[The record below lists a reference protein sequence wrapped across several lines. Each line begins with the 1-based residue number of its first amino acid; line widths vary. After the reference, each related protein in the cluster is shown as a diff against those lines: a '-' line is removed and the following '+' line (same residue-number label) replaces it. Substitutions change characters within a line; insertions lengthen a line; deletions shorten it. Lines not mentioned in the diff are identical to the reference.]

1 VSGGDQSLRKIV
13 GLMTDDQI
21 EWASTSESAF
31 DVAKFGQQPPPDD
44 DEDAAVSPTAKTGF
58 SVGMVA
64 GKEALQAELCR
75 RFPAEKPALAAY
87 FAAVAAVSSGVK
99 PYAVLKLLPL
109 WVASRLQ
116 SVLPFT
122 RYSKQTTAQVLAAC
136 GCSQAGGRALVHL
149 GRLRAAP
156 SPVVLRGAR
165 ARGQPLL
172 QRRPLSGRRARAH
185 RAAHREHTRPPISL
199 SRTVARTH
207 MYTYAAKVWD
217 LSIDS
222 SASFC
227 RPVPNLRVTIR
238 NFSHR
243 DIGGGAGAA
252 RQPCVRAR
260 RRGRDSSR
268 RHGHKSHRRA
278 RERRAHRVGQ
288 RGALPPPQPGEC
300 RFSNSAGRER
310 SLS

>member
-1 VSGGDQSLRKIV
+1 MSGGDQSLRKIV

-136 GCSQAGGRALVHL
+136 GCSQALAGALSYIWGDYGLPPRQSSFAVHALVVSHYFN
-149 GRLRAAP
+149 GGHYPVGGPGHIVRHTVSTHARRFP
-156 SPVVLRGAR
+156 SPGL
-165 ARGQPLL
+165 
-172 QRRPLSGRRARAH
+172 
-185 RAAHREHTRPPISL
+185 
-199 SRTVARTH
+199 
-207 MYTYAAKVWD
+207 
-217 LSIDS
+217 
-222 SASFC
+222 
-227 RPVPNLRVTIR
+227 
-238 NFSHR
+238 
-243 DIGGGAGAA
+243 
-252 RQPCVRAR
+252 
-260 RRGRDSSR
+260 
-268 RHGHKSHRRA
+268 
-278 RERRAHRVGQ
+278 
-288 RGALPPPQPGEC
+288 
-300 RFSNSAGRER
+300 
-310 SLS
+310 